1 MLSVVD
7 EGIGRKKECNSGRRT
22 TTEERRIE
30 KGDQPNRT
38 KRRQRRWMTTLAD
51 VRRDNSAES
60 SHDGGARAHGP
71 GNTITKG
78 VSGTVAQS
86 SGDRCTQGKR
96 LKEYCRGPKYG

>member
-1 MLSVVD
+1 MVV
-7 EGIGRKKECNSGRRT
+7 EERKQKR
-22 TTEERRIE
+22 ERRIE

-78 VSGTVAQS
+78 VGSGTMAQS
-86 SGDRCTQGKR
+86 SGDRCTRNER
-96 LKEYCRGPKYG
+96 LKEYCRGPKCN